1 MQHTRATIL
10 LAEDDTSLAFMVKD
24 ALENEGYKVIH
35 CADGQTAIDIFDKDK
50 FDICLLDIMM
60 PYKDGYTVAKKIRQ
74 QTDIIPLLFLSTKSV
89 EEDRLKG
96 YETGADDY
104 ISKPFSMP
112 ELLKKIEV
120 FLRRSKK
127 LHSDTVSEF
136 VIGNIIFSPISM
148 KIITPGETFNI
159 TQKESVLLRF
169 LCEHQNKVL
178 KREEVLINVWGKDDF
193 FLGRSMDVFI
203 TKLRKYLKADPAI
216 RLETIHGIG
225 FRLTVPTQIKDL
237 NL

>member
-1 MQHTRATIL
+1 MQSNKATIL
-10 LAEDDTSLAFMVKD
+10 FAEDDSSLAFIVKD
-24 ALENEGYKVIH
+24 TLEDEGYKVIH
-35 CADGQTAIDIFDKDK
+35 CADGQTAIDNFDKSK

-60 PYKDGYTVAKKIRQ
+60 PNKDGYAVAKKIRQ
-74 QTDIIPLLFLSTKSV
+74 QTDVMPVLFLSTKSQ

-96 YETGADDY
+96 YDTGADDY

-127 LHSDTVSEF
+127 LRSES
-136 VIGNIIFSPISM
+136 VEDYVLGNILFSFGNL
-148 KIITPGETFNI
+148 KITTPNETFNI
-159 TQKESVLLRF
+159 THREADLLKF
-169 LCEHQNKVL
+169 FCEHQNKVV

-203 TKLRKYLKADPAI
+203 SKLRKYLKGEPEI
-216 RLETIHGIG
+216 VIETIHGIG
-225 FRLTVPTQIKDL
+225 FRFTVPAGV
-237 NL
+237 

>member
-1 MQHTRATIL
+1 MQSNKATIL
-10 LAEDDTSLAFMVKD
+10 FAEDDSSLAFIVKD
-24 ALENEGYKVIH
+24 TLEDEGYKVIH
-35 CADGQTAIDIFDKDK
+35 CADGQTAIDNFDKSK

-60 PYKDGYTVAKKIRQ
+60 PNKDGYAVAKKIRQ
-74 QTDIIPLLFLSTKSV
+74 QTDVMPVLFLSTKSQ

-96 YETGADDY
+96 YDTGADDY

-127 LHSDTVSEF
+127 LRSES
-136 VIGNIIFSPISM
+136 VEDYVLGNILFSFGNL
-148 KIITPGETFNI
+148 KITTPNETFNI
-159 TQKESVLLRF
+159 THREADLLKF
-169 LCEHQNKVL
+169 FCEHQNKVV

-203 TKLRKYLKADPAI
+203 SKLRKYLKGEPEI
-216 RLETIHGIG
+216 IIETIHGIG
-225 FRLTVPTQIKDL
+225 FRFTVPVGV
-237 NL
+237 

>member
-1 MQHTRATIL
+1 MIQPVKATIL
-10 LAEDDTSLAFMVKD
+10 FAEDDNSLAFIVKD
-24 ALENEGYKVIH
+24 TLEEEGYKVVH
-35 CADGQTAIDIFDKDK
+35 CADGQTAIDSFDKTK

-60 PYKDGYTVAKKIRQ
+60 PNKDGYSVAKKIRQ
-74 QTDIIPLLFLSTKSV
+74 QTDIMPVLFLSTKNQ

-96 YETGADDY
+96 YDTGADDY

-127 LHSDTVSEF
+127 LRSDTFEDYQL
-136 VIGNIIFSPISM
+136 GNIIFSFVNLKIS
-148 KIITPGETFNI
+148 TPDEIFNI
-159 TQKESVLLRF
+159 TQKEADLLKF
-169 LCEHQNKVL
+169 FCEHQNKVI

-203 TKLRKYLKADPAI
+203 SKLRKYLKVEPSI
-216 RLETIHGIG
+216 VIETIHSIG
-225 FRLTVPTQIKDL
+225 FRLTVPAKT
-237 NL
+237 

>member
-1 MQHTRATIL
+1 MQPNKATIL
-10 LAEDDTSLAFMVKD
+10 FAEDDSSLAFIVKD
-24 ALENEGYKVIH
+24 TLEDEGYKVIH
-35 CADGQTAIDIFDKDK
+35 CADGQTAIDNFDKSK

-60 PYKDGYTVAKKIRQ
+60 PNKDGYAVAKKIRQ
-74 QTDIIPLLFLSTKSV
+74 QTDVMPVLFLSTKSQ

-96 YETGADDY
+96 YDTGADDY

-127 LHSDTVSEF
+127 LRSES
-136 VIGNIIFSPISM
+136 VEDYVLGNILFSFGNL
-148 KIITPGETFNI
+148 KITTPNETFNI
-159 TQKESVLLRF
+159 THREADLLKF
-169 LCEHQNKVL
+169 FCEHQNKVV

-203 TKLRKYLKADPAI
+203 SKLRKYLKGEPEI
-216 RLETIHGIG
+216 VIETIHGIG
-225 FRLTVPTQIKDL
+225 FRFTVPGGV
-237 NL
+237 